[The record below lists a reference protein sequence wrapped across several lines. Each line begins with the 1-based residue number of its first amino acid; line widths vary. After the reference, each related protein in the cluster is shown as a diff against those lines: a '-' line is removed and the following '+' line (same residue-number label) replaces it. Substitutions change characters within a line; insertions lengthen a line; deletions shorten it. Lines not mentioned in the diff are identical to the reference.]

1 MKNITL
7 ISNWKLRDPY
17 VAMFKGQLWK
27 AIPDANIIDITHAV
41 DGFSVEQTAF
51 ILKNSYKSFPE
62 GTLHIILTGVTLS
75 HQSMPVMVE
84 YDQHFF
90 MGEDNGV
97 FSLLFGDDAEIKTV
111 ALNLPDENS
120 TVLDKC
126 VTMAQ
131 LHFEGKLQEHT
142 QAYENFVRKIQLGPD
157 HDTVNR
163 IITGHVAYIDTNCNA
178 VTDIPVEMFKKAVKK
193 GNFSLILSSI
203 KHITVTRYHDFYD
216 PKEEDVYI
224 TDNRL
229 GYMELTLNNSRI
241 AVLADLHIGDKV
253 EIRY

>member
-62 GTLHIILTGVTLS
+62 QTLHIILTGTTMS
-75 HQSMPVMVE
+75 HTSMPVMVE
-84 YDQHFF
+84 YDRHFF
-90 MGEDNGV
+90 MGEDSGV
-97 FSLLFGDDAEIKTV
+97 FSLLFGDDAEIKAT
-111 ALNLPDENS
+111 ALNLPDESN
-120 TVLDKC
+120 TVLEKC

-142 QAYENFVRKIQLGPD
+142 QPYENFVRKIQLAPD
-157 HDTVNR
+157 HDTVNK

-178 VTDIPVEMFKKAVKK
+178 VTDIPVEMFRKAVKK

-229 GYMELTLNNSRI
+229 GYLELTLNNSRI